1 MKKIEGKLYIIYT
14 YQYGLPYMFLGKYI
28 GKHYLTYGQEYRIE
42 VDLIRKDNG
51 KTMEIISKDVYE
63 IDKFAM
69 KNLNS
74 SQRKKIIRY
83 VLGKYDGKI

>member
-14 YQYGLPYMFLGKYI
+14 YQYGLPYMFLGKYR
-28 GKHYLTYGQEYRIE
+28 GKHYITSGQQYSIE

-51 KTMEIISKDVYE
+51 KIMEIISKDVYE